1 MAISA
6 LVPLQTYLKTVYRPD
21 CDFVDGVI
29 EERHFGESTH
39 SWIQLRI
46 GSFFL
51 VKFPETGIVAIPE
64 WRFQVKPTRFR
75 IPDLVVIRGKPNE
88 QILTQT
94 PLLCIEI
101 LSRED
106 TISRMNL
113 RIQDYLDFGV
123 PAVWLVD
130 PQERQVWIYRR
141 NGMQEARG
149 NCIQVDGTDIEVPL
163 GEIFD

>member
-1 MAISA
+1 
-6 LVPLQTYLKTVYRPD
+6 
-21 CDFVDGVI
+21 
-29 EERHFGESTH
+29 
-39 SWIQLRI
+39 
-46 GSFFL
+46 
-51 VKFPETGIVAIPE
+51 
-64 WRFQVKPTRFR
+64 
-75 IPDLVVIRGKPNE
+75 
-88 QILTQT
+88 
-94 PLLCIEI
+94 
-101 LSRED
+101 
-106 TISRMNL
+106 MNL